1 MYFYVEHW
9 KPRPKWLQLTA
20 EDRGKFL
27 FDVSP
32 AIQGLVDAG
41 AELVGYLINEQDSN
55 DWKEG
60 GFLRVWRMP
69 EREFA
74 QRIEEA
80 LEKAGW
86 HEFFE
91 PGHARGE
98 VLTPQVAIPYLVK
111 L

>member
-1 MYFYVEHW
+1 MSFYIEHW
-9 KPRPKWLQLTA
+9 KPRPKWLQLTP

-32 AIQGLVDAG
+32 VIQGLADAG
-41 AELVGYLINEQDSN
+41 AELIGYLINEQDSN

-74 QRIEEA
+74 QRIEDA
-80 LEKAGW
+80 LERAGW

-98 VLTPQVAIPYLVK
+98 VLAPQVAIPYLVK

>member
-1 MYFYVEHW
+1 MYFYIEHW
-9 KPRPKWLQLTA
+9 KPRPTWLALTP

-32 AIQGLVDAG
+32 TLQGLTDAG
-41 AELVGYLINEQDSN
+41 AELIGYLVDGVDAK
-55 DWKEG
+55 DWKDG

-69 EREFA
+69 EKEFA
-74 QRIEEA
+74 PRIEAA

-91 PGHARGE
+91 PGRARGE
-98 VLTPQVAIPYLVK
+98 ILTPQVAIPYLVNG
-111 L
+111 

>member
-1 MYFYVEHW
+1 MYFYIEHW
-9 KPRPKWLQLTA
+9 KPRPKWLQLTP

-32 AIQGLVDAG
+32 AMQGLADAG
-41 AELVGYLINEQDSN
+41 AELIGYLINEQDAN
-55 DWKEG
+55 DWQEG
-60 GFLRVWRMP
+60 GFLRVWKMP

-74 QRIEEA
+74 QRIEDA

-86 HEFFE
+86 REFFE
-91 PGHARGE
+91 PGPARGE

-111 L
+111 I